1 MEQHKTISLAD
12 QVFERL
18 ESEILGGRY
27 QPGELLTELRLTEDL
42 GVSRTPVRE
51 ALRRL
56 EQERLIEL
64 STRGIVVLGVTER
77 DIEDIFTVRVRVEGL
92 AAARAAEARGGDYLP
107 EMREAIELQEYY
119 VGRHDADHIKY
130 MDNRFHELV
139 YDASGSTVLR
149 DVLLPLH
156 KKTQKYRKASVQNES
171 RAERSLAEHRAVY
184 EAIAAGDAAAAETA
198 MTTHVQNAMAHML
211 KKQKEC

>member
-184 EAIAAGDAAAAETA
+184 EAIAAGDAAAAEVA

-211 KKQKEC
+211 KKGKDA

>member
-171 RAERSLAEHRAVY
+171 RAERSLAEHRAVF
-184 EAIAAGDAAAAETA
+184 EAIAAGDAAAAEVA

>member
-171 RAERSLAEHRAVY
+171 RAERSLAEHRAVF
-184 EAIAAGDAAAAETA
+184 EAIAAGDAAAAEVA

-211 KKQKEC
+211 KKGKDA

>member
-92 AAARAAEARGGDYLP
+92 AAVRAAEARGGDYLP

-139 YDASGSTVLR
+139 YAASGSTVLR

-171 RAERSLAEHRAVY
+171 RAERSLAEHRAVF
-184 EAIAAGDAAAAETA
+184 EAIAAGDAAAAEVA

>member
-184 EAIAAGDAAAAETA
+184 EAIAAGDAAAAEVA